1 MAIINK
7 YAHKLIVLGL
17 GLILASGLIF
27 SCAHTVDYETKTDTL
42 AKPTIPP
49 GPALIR
55 FLSVIDN
62 INYIYLYPSL
72 FASTPYA
79 TAPTTMDARYF
90 PIANDTLFKLYAKFN
105 IGKAPGRD
113 TYDSIIVRADSLTQ
127 FSMVTVVLFQ
137 THPDGSS
144 GQDTG
149 VVAVFADDSMK
160 RVIAP
165 KGFCYIRFINGLPD
179 APNPFPIV
187 NLHIDSAKAPPFYQD
202 SSGQSKPVYYQE
214 VRNYVLFPIGQHII
228 YASGDVDPTQTP
240 YFRSALFEQG
250 KYYTVRLAGIKAN
263 NSDFLSIDPE

>member
-1 MAIINK
+1 MAIINRHAYK
-7 YAHKLIVLGL
+7 IVVLGL
-17 GLILASGLIF
+17 GLLLAGGLAL
-27 SCAHTVDYETKTDTL
+27 SCAHTVDYETIDSTKP
-42 AKPTIPP
+42 PTIPP

-105 IGKAPGRD
+105 IGPIPGRD
-113 TYDSIIVRADSLTQ
+113 TYDSIIIRADSLTQ

-137 THPDGSS
+137 THPDASS

-187 NLHIDSAKAPPFYQD
+187 NLHIDSAKAQPFYKD
-202 SSGQSKPVYYQE
+202 SAGQSKPVYYQE
-214 VRNYVLFPIGQHII
+214 VRNYVLFPIGQHTI
-228 YASGDVDPTQTP
+228 YASGDVDQTQTP